1 MPYKD
6 VTYDNGLTERFYY
19 NETPLEEAKRM
30 ARINR
35 VASFPSV
42 NHRAK
47 THRPRAAEVSD
58 TKTSELNRGKESK

>member
-19 NETPLEEAKRM
+19 DETPLEEAKRM

-35 VASFPSV
+35 VAKFPSM
-42 NHRAK
+42 NYLIKRRKSHDTIT
-47 THRPRAAEVSD
+47 THDEEA
-58 TKTSELNRGKESK
+58 